1 MDSRGRTVVIT
12 GAAADTDS
20 VIACILAEKGCGQIF
35 LGDSGLQSLQESRD
49 KILSRHPSTRVFV
62 KAFNRSEEAE
72 VHKFFVDIMRVFER
86 IDIAVNLVCQNQAPQ
101 ATAEISL
108 EDYARSYTVF
118 QRGAFLIQRDL
129 LRQMLEQD
137 ILPQSKTR
145 GNIVNI
151 VELGPTSSLAD
162 RPLSAIVANAI
173 VGLSKT
179 DAFDFAPDNIR
190 VNCIAASEVLTTTSA
205 EEAEKP
211 ASTSDVVPIDRGS
224 SLHSTW

>member
-1 MDSRGRTVVIT
+1 
-12 GAAADTDS
+12 
-20 VIACILAEKGCGQIF
+20 
-35 LGDSGLQSLQESRD
+35 
-49 KILSRHPSTRVFV
+49 
-62 KAFNRSEEAE
+62 
-72 VHKFFVDIMRVFER
+72 
-86 IDIAVNLVCQNQAPQ
+86 
-101 ATAEISL
+101 
-108 EDYARSYTVF
+108 
-118 QRGAFLIQRDL
+118 
-129 LRQMLEQD
+129 MLEQD

-211 ASTSDVVPIDRGS
+211 ASTSDGMQNVANTVSWLSSPISTWLTGLVVPIDRGS